1 MKYTDWS
8 LMVFIAIQM
17 HNAVVYADFLK
28 IFDLLSDVVKCNPIY
43 AIVIRVNEERKLTTD
58 IFKQCNYGCP
68 LREVIWSLDCKNVQL
83 VNLSCDDDNLYTE
96 IQIDFN
102 KFDDP
107 EFLRIKCVINCN
119 HIMNNTNYEG
129 DFYNVFKLMIKNLY
143 LNGLNIL
150 SANSYFYPSFCRP
163 ELYIEGMGYFVRT
176 GEDEHQNSRNAFL
189 AELTNNDRDNSILLL
204 LSNFNCIKFR
214 PDIFSFLI
222 EVLSDD
228 YVEVNANQENIFFR
242 ISDNEKFKIIELMDT
257 DEYVIIYNEL
267 LKLGLVNKFK
277 PIHFHEN

>member
-8 LMVFIAIQM
+8 FMVFIAVKMQKV
-17 HNAVVYADFLK
+17 AVYTDFLK
-28 IFDLLSDVVKCNPIY
+28 IFDLFSDFVKCNPIH
-43 AIVIRVNEERKLTTD
+43 AIVITVNEERKLITD
-58 IFKQCNYGCP
+58 ILKQCNYELP

-83 VNLSCDDDNLYTE
+83 VNMSCDDDNMYTE

-119 HIMNNTNYEG
+119 HIMNNAYNER
-129 DFYNVFKLMIKNLY
+129 DFYNLFKLMIKNLY
-143 LNGLNIL
+143 VNGLIIL

-163 ELYIEGMGYFVRT
+163 ELFIEGMGLSYRI
-176 GEDEHQNSRNAFL
+176 GKNDHQNSHNAFL
-189 AELTNNDRDNSILLL
+189 VELTNNERDNPTLLL

-228 YVEVNANQENIFFR
+228 YVELDANQDNIFFR
-242 ISDNEKFKIIELMDT
+242 ISDNEKFKIIDLMDT
-257 DEYVIIYNEL
+257 DKYIIIYNEL
-267 LKLGLVNKFK
+267 LKLGLVNKLK
-277 PIHFHEN
+277 PIYFTE